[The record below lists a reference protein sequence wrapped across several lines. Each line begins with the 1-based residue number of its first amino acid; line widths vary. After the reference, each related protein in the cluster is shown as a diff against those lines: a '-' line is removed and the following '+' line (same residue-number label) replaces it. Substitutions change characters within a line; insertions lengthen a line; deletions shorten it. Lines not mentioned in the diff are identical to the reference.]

1 MPNTESRRTALLA
14 TNLGFVVGFLIIIVS
29 AFALDASAATMTL
42 VIPAVVLALIVWAI
56 YWHRQSKEHPE

>member
-1 MPNTESRRTALLA
+1 
-14 TNLGFVVGFLIIIVS
+14 VGFLIIIVS